1 MGFKFNELV
10 TEALSVERE
19 LRATDPGPAEFAV
32 FHFRMPITG
41 RYRLH
46 GSRRD

>member
-10 TEALSVERE
+10 TEALSVEHE
-19 LRATDPGPAEFAV
+19 LRAIDPGPAEFAV
-32 FHFRMPITG
+32 LHFRMPITG